1 MGHSQAFPFH
11 VPPWRQITSVGVDGV
26 GVLIVITVDEL
37 VDELVERVGTVMA
50 IVALCELGF
59 VPAVAVER
67 VVVVTTSGVTE
78 VEEAEVVVGLEW
90 PEVDIGEVVSDAI
103 VENVLASEGLVT
115 GEVVAKVDVAVVLA

>member
-1 MGHSQAFPFH
+1 M
-11 VPPWRQITSVGVDGV
+11 GVDGV

-50 IVALCELGF
+50 VVALCELGF